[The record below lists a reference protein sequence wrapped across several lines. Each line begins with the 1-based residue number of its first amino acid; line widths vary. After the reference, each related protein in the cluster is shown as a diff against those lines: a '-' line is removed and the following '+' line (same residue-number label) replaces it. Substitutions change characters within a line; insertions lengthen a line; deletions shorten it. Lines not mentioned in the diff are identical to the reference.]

1 MGTSAPGW
9 VYHGPTGQVG
19 RDRIPAPNDMAISE
33 SDDDDDD
40 KAGPYQAAA
49 PTYYRAGWPTFP
61 VTGKAIN
68 VPKGVTGR
76 AGAPIEYA
84 TVCDWMVSRPDD
96 NIAVRLTGVIGI
108 DVDAYVKDGKL
119 KRGDETLASAE
130 HLWGTLPATWRSTSR
145 DAANPSGIRFYRVPK
160 GIEFRT
166 LLSMPN
172 ADGEVTGDIE
182 ICQHS
187 HRYAVVWPSINPD
200 TGTPYRWYTPDG
212 TVSLGVPDVLE
223 LPVLPPR
230 WVDELTMIRPTVEER
245 PAAPVTAQLALPA
258 DWHAQVTDHYRRG
271 VEACAGPAGSR
282 HDNTLVVVGALARDE
297 SRGRAGAT
305 TALGMLRERFVAAI
319 GDDGQRDP
327 AREFESMVESSRLL
341 AATTVSTAEAELAAV
356 AAVFA
361 NIPEVPEGPPA
372 VAAVLDPP
380 GPGEDPNRHRRRML
394 TEDALRLIPPPI
406 PLAAGW
412 FYRRS
417 LAVLYGPPKKGKT
430 FVAVDLALAVAT
442 GRPWMGGPTEAGHVV
457 YCLGEGVAGLSRRL
471 EAWRLHH
478 GCDGPADLA
487 ILPHVPQ
494 LHNPVDVADFI
505 EAVTPAR
512 PALIIID
519 TLARAIVGV
528 DENASKDMG
537 EVVAQ
542 LDRIKE
548 ATGACVLVLHHTGK
562 DAARGTRGS
571 SALTG
576 AIDTGVEVRG
586 DPQAMTLATTEQK
599 DAEPADPR
607 QFRAESVGDSIVL
620 VPTLDL
626 SRASSS
632 TIAVMEALVEIDTGG
647 TATTLWKDMAA
658 ERGVPERTFYRAV
671 KWLVDNHD
679 VENVGSQKRPLYS
692 VRRRGAGDDDF

>member
-1 MGTSAPGW
+1 M
-9 VYHGPTGQVG
+9 
-19 RDRIPAPNDMAISE
+19 
-33 SDDDDDD
+33 
-40 KAGPYQAAA
+40 
-49 PTYYRAGWPTFP
+49 
-61 VTGKAIN
+61 
-68 VPKGVTGR
+68 
-76 AGAPIEYA
+76 
-84 TVCDWMVSRPDD
+84 
-96 NIAVRLTGVIGI
+96 
-108 DVDAYVKDGKL
+108 
-119 KRGDETLASAE
+119 
-130 HLWGTLPATWRSTSR
+130 
-145 DAANPSGIRFYRVPK
+145 
-160 GIEFRT
+160 EFRT
-166 LLSMPN
+166 ILALPN
-172 ADGEVTGDIE
+172 PDGEVTGDIE
-182 ICQHS
+182 ICQQA
-187 HRYAVVWPSINPD
+187 HRYAVVWPSVHPD
-200 TGTPYRWYTPDG
+200 TGTVYRWYTPDG
-212 TVSLGVPDVLE
+212 VVATGPPDALA
-223 LPVLPPR
+223 LPVLPAR
-230 WVDELTMIRPTVEER
+230 WIEELTLIRPAVDERP
-245 PAAPVTAQLALPA
+245 PAPVTAQLALPA
-258 DWHAQVTDHYRRG
+258 DWHPKVTEHYQDG
-271 VEACAGPAGSR
+271 LNAVGGPAGSR
-282 HDNTLVVVGALARDE
+282 HDNTLQVVGRLARDE

-305 TALGMLRERFVAAI
+305 TALGLLRERFVTAI
-319 GDDGQRDP
+319 GDDRQRDP
-327 AREFESMVESSRLL
+327 AREFESMVEGSRALI
-341 AATTVSTAEAELAAV
+341 ATTVSTAEAERDAVLTVFANAPMAPIVEVAAV
-356 AAVFA
+356 AAV
-361 NIPEVPEGPPA
+361 I
-372 VAAVLDPP
+372 DPP

-394 TEDALRLIPPPI
+394 TEAALRLIPPPV
-406 PLAAGW
+406 PLAEGW

-430 FVAVDLALAVAT
+430 FVAVDLALAVST
-442 GRPWMGGPTEAGHVV
+442 GRPWMAGPTEAGHVV

-478 GCDGPADLA
+478 GHDAPADLA

-505 EAVTPAR
+505 DAVAPAQ

-607 QFRAESVGDSIVL
+607 QFRAEQVGDSIVL
-620 VPTLDL
+620 VPTMDL
-626 SRASSS
+626 TRASSS

-679 VENVGSQKRPLYS
+679 VENVGSKKRPLYS
-692 VRRRGAGDDDF
+692 VRNRAVDDDDF

>member
-1 MGTSAPGW
+1 MTSLE
-9 VYHGPTGQVG
+9 
-19 RDRIPAPNDMAISE
+19 DDDPAP
-33 SDDDDDD
+33 
-40 KAGPYQAAA
+40 GPYQTAA
-49 PTYYRAGWPTFP
+49 PMYYRAGWPTFP
-61 VTGKAIN
+61 VVGKAIN
-68 VPKGVTGR
+68 IPKGVTGR
-76 AGAPIEYA
+76 AGVPIEYA

-108 DVDAYVKDGKL
+108 DVDAYPKGDDV
-119 KRGDETLASAE
+119 KRGAETLASAE
-130 HLWGTLPATWRSTSR
+130 YLWGALLPTWRSTSR
-145 DAANPSGIRFYRVPK
+145 EPGNPSGIRFYRVPK
-160 GIEFRT
+160 GLEFRT
-166 LLSMPN
+166 ILSLPN
-172 ADGEVTGDIE
+172 ADGEVTGDVE
-182 ICQHS
+182 IIQHS
-187 HRYAVVWPSINPD
+187 HRYAVVWPSVHPD
-200 TGTPYRWYTPDG
+200 TGSKYRWYTPDG
-212 TVSLGVPDVLE
+212 QVSLGVPDALE
-223 LPVLPPR
+223 LPVLPAR
-230 WVDELTMIRPTVEER
+230 WVDELTLIRPTAEER
-245 PAAPVTAQLALPA
+245 PPAPVTAQLALPA
-258 DWHAQVTDHYRRG
+258 DWHPRVTEHYQAG
-271 VEACAGPAGSR
+271 TLACTGPAGSR
-282 HDNTLVVVGALARDE
+282 HDNTLVVVGQLARDE

-305 TALGMLRERFVAAI
+305 TALGLLRERFVAAI
-319 GDDGQRDP
+319 GDDHQRDP
-327 AREFESMVESSRLL
+327 AREFEGMLESSR
-341 AATTVSTAEAELAAV
+341 AMVATTVSTVEAERAAIL
-356 AAVFA
+356 AVFA
-361 NIPEVPEGPPA
+361 NAPEVAERPPA
-372 VAAVLDPP
+372 VAPVLDPP
-380 GPGEDPNRHRRRML
+380 GPGEDPNRHRRRLL

-478 GCDGPADLA
+478 GHADPADLS

-494 LHNPVDVADFI
+494 LHNPTDVADFI
-505 EAVTPAR
+505 EAVGPAR

-599 DAEPADPR
+599 DAEPVDPR
-607 QFRAESVGDSIVL
+607 QYRAEPVGDSIVL
-620 VPTLDL
+620 VPTMDL
-626 SRASSS
+626 TRASTS
-632 TIAVMEALVEIDTGG
+632 TIAVMEALVEVDTGG

-679 VENVGSQKRPLYS
+679 VENVGSKKRPLYS
-692 VRRRGAGDDDF
+692 VRNRAVDDAGF